1 MVETMV
7 VAGDRKTG
15 CHIGLGSI
23 QIEFPLLAAYTHFQ
37 YQSIT
42 FISTVLIIR
51 ITKKTVATGVFSHN

>member
-42 FISTVLIIR
+42 FSSTVLIIR
-51 ITKKTVATGVFSHN
+51 ITKKK

>member
-42 FISTVLIIR
+42 FSSTVLIIR

>member
-7 VAGDRKTG
+7 VAGDKKTG

-42 FISTVLIIR
+42 FSSTALNNKNH
-51 ITKKTVATGVFSHN
+51 KKNSSHRCFFP